1 MIAKTSRNNNSITEL
16 TVEEAPRE
24 EKPKEPIEEQEE
36 KKTIGTPETLKK
48 TLVEKLNEEINRC
61 FR

>member
-1 MIAKTSRNNNSITEL
+1 MCVCLYDCLIAKTSRNNNSITEL

-36 KKTIGTPETLKK
+36 KKTIGTPKP
-48 TLVEKLNEEINRC
+48 
-61 FR
+61 